1 MAQASFQD
9 SERPSTRTREPAT
22 SGRLRGGALAPPGA
36 SGYERNDS
44 GITVNLGGNAECAV
58 QYCVAHLTC
67 PPKSKTIRQ
76 TRRRYDGLTSGY
88 GSQIRD

>member
-22 SGRLRGGALAPPGA
+22 SGRLRGGALAPPEA

-44 GITVNLGGNAECAV
+44 GITVSLGGKKLGALYNT
-58 QYCVAHLTC
+58 VAHLTC

-88 GSQIRD
+88 GSYLRD